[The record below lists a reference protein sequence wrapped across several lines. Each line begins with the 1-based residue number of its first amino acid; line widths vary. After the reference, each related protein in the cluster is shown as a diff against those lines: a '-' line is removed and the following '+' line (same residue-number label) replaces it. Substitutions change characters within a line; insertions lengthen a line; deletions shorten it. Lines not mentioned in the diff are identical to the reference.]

1 MCARSHGA
9 DALTCSVGAYELID
23 GGTRHVVTT
32 IRRTDNDERSARE
45 QQAAGHGGGAGGP
58 DSPTELDGS
67 GWKDALK
74 RTFKGIS
81 SDNLT
86 DWAAALTYYG
96 VQALFPALLALISI
110 VGLLGQSTT
119 DSLISN
125 LEAVAPG
132 PAKEIITGAI
142 ENLQANQGAA
152 GIMFVVGLALALFSA
167 SGYISAFSRASNAIY
182 EVPEGRPIYKLR
194 PQQMGIALVMVLL
207 LAVSAVAVVVSGG
220 LAEQVGKLIGAGDT
234 AVSVWNIAKWPVL
247 VVVVSFMFAFL
258 YWAAPNVQQPKF
270 NWLSPGGLFGVLV
283 WIVASA
289 AFAFYVASFASYNKT
304 YGTMGGVIAFLV
316 WLWISNLAILL
327 GAELNA
333 ELARSKELREGRD
346 VTSDTE
352 PILPPR
358 DTKKLDDDDPL
369 KGKEHEEA

>member
-1 MCARSHGA
+1 VAPDQVGLDKDDDPKDEVEPTRADYAPEGA
-9 DALTCSVGAYELID
+9 DRGTGLGA
-23 GGTRHVVTT
+23 T
-32 IRRTDNDERSARE
+32 
-45 QQAAGHGGGAGGP
+45 
-58 DSPTELDGS
+58 
-67 GWKDALK
+67 LK
-74 RTFKGIS
+74 RTWSEFKE
-81 SDNLT
+81 DNMT

-96 VQALFPALLALISI
+96 VQALFPALLALISV
-110 VGLLGQSTT
+110 VGLLGKSTS

-125 LEAVAPG
+125 VESATPG
-132 PAKEIITGAI
+132 PARDIIVPAI

-152 GIMFVVGLALALFSA
+152 GIMFFVGLGLALFSA

-220 LAEQVGKLIGAGDT
+220 LAEQVGKLVGAGDT
-234 AVSVWNIAKWPVL
+234 AVTVWNFAKWPVL
-247 VVVVSFMFAFL
+247 LVIVSFMFAFL

-270 NWLSPGGLFGVLV
+270 NWLSPGGLFGVVV
-283 WIVASA
+283 WIIASA
-289 AFAFYVASFASYNKT
+289 AFAFYVANFASYNKT
-304 YGTMGGVIAFLV
+304 YGSLGGVIAFLV

-346 VTSDTE
+346 VRSDDV

-369 KGKEHEEA
+369 KGAEARNP